1 MTDENIIV
9 LYDEEGSEVEFEFL
23 DLVNFE
29 DEEYVVLLPV
39 EESDEAGEVV
49 ILKLEYVEGEEGET
63 YLRVEDEATLLRF
76 IIFSK
81 KGLRMS
87 FALLIKACC

>member
-63 YLRVEDEATLLRF
+63 YLRVEDEATLIAVYNIFKERF
-76 IIFSK
+76 KDEF
-81 KGLRMS
+81 R
-87 FALLIKACC
+87 FVD